1 MFIGREGAA
10 VVAKVFDKLDEE
22 LTKVSKE
29 LDEEMKQKK
38 RGYDSWEGV
47 VSKVLNGQTGR
58 FDSKDAIF
66 EDLKNE
72 LEKD

>member
-10 VVAKVFDKLDEE
+10 VVAKVLDKLDEE

-47 VSKVLNGQTGR
+47 VSKVLNGQTDGLIQ
-58 FDSKDAIF
+58 KMPY
-66 EDLKNE
+66 LKILKMN
-72 LEKD
+72 